1 VIVMDDIGKDCPL
14 ASLAKTTIGRGKKLP
29 RFHIQVSVSVFVK
42 MK

>member
-29 RFHIQVSVSVFVK
+29 RL
-42 MK
+42 